1 MYYVEKLILNIIEEK
16 EEAKSMSG
24 TYPNDSLIIVVS
36 FNEHRL
42 YFLERG
48 MT

>member
-1 MYYVEKLILNIIEEK
+1 
-16 EEAKSMSG
+16 MSG

-42 YFLERG
+42 YFFERG
-48 MT
+48 MTYAQDLKYNFKNIKIKLK

>member
-24 TYPNDSLIIVVS
+24 TYPNDSLIIIVS
-36 FNEHRL
+36 FNGL
-42 YFLERG
+42 YFLECG
-48 MT
+48 MN

>member
-1 MYYVEKLILNIIEEK
+1 MEKVILNPVEE
-16 EEAKSMSG
+16 KSMSG

-42 YFLERG
+42 YFFERG

>member
-24 TYPNDSLIIVVS
+24 TYPNDSLIIIVALMGFTS
-36 FNEHRL
+36 
-42 YFLERG
+42 
-48 MT
+48 